1 MKIKPF
7 IVLAAL
13 TPLLVFAQARES
25 GAAGMGS
32 PKNSYGPTPGSTGGV
47 PNALI
52 QNTNSQTNL
61 SPSSKSGDNTQLNA
75 SPTSKSGNNTQVSTS
90 SKSGDTNIKGG
101 SVSANAKNSGN
112 SNKSGNTVN
121 IDTGNTNNVV
131 IVVPPPN

>member
-1 MKIKPF
+1 MKIKF
-7 IVLAAL
+7 LIAL
-13 TPLLVFAQARES
+13 VTLIPLLAFAQTRES
-25 GAAGMGS
+25 GPVGMGS
-32 PKNSYGPTPGSTGGV
+32 PKNSFGPTPGSTGGV

-90 SKSGDTNIKGG
+90 SKSGDTNVKSGT
-101 SVSANAKNSGN
+101 VNAKNSGN
-112 SNKSGNTVN
+112 GNKSGNTVT